1 VPAKVKLESKPK
13 VRGLTFQELILKL
26 MHYWDRQGCVLQ
38 QPYDIEVGAG
48 TMHPETFL
56 RVLGPTPYRV
66 GYVQPSRRPADGR
79 YGENPNRL
87 YKHFQYQV
95 ILKPAPADIQDLYL
109 HSLEAI
115 GIDLREHDIRFEE
128 DNWESPTLGAWGIGW
143 QVLLDG
149 LEITQFTYFQQSGG
163 IDLDPISV
171 EITYGLERICQFLQ
185 DVPSIFDIRW
195 SKDMTYGQ
203 IRLAEEQQ
211 FSDYS
216 FDRSDAKALRSEFE
230 LHEKEAKELL
240 DGWKQLVGAP
250 TKEGKDSAKPGAHS
264 TQANLV
270 IQEPAGG
277 ARGQVYAAS
286 GETGQLALVG
296 APTKLRERYPL
307 LAAYDHC
314 LKCSHLFNLM
324 DARGVIS
331 TTERAALMQRV
342 RTLACRTAVAY
353 LNQIGAKVAG

>member
-1 VPAKVKLESKPK
+1 MALKVKLESKPQYH
-13 VRGLTFQELILKL
+13 GLTFQELILKL
-26 MHYWDRQGCVLQ
+26 MHYWDKQGCVLQ
-38 QPYDIEVGAG
+38 QPYDTEVGAG

-56 RVLGPTPYRV
+56 RVLGPAPYRV

-95 ILKPAPADIQDLYL
+95 ILKPSPADIQDIYL
-109 HSLEAI
+109 RSLEAI
-115 GIDLREHDIRFEE
+115 GIDLRAHDIRFEE

-185 DVPSIFDIRW
+185 GVPSIFDIRW
-195 SKDMTYGQ
+195 TQEMTYGQ

-211 FSDYS
+211 LSEYS
-216 FDRSDAKALRSEFE
+216 FDRSDAKALRSEFD
-230 LHEKEAKELL
+230 LHEKEAKELIE
-240 DGWKQLVGAP
+240 GWKHLPANVGAP
-250 TKEGKDSAKPGAHS
+250 T
-264 TQANLV
+264 
-270 IQEPAGG
+270 
-277 ARGQVYAAS
+277 
-286 GETGQLALVG
+286 
-296 APTKLRERYPL
+296 RERVRYPL

-342 RTLACRTAVAY
+342 RTLACRTAAAY
-353 LNQIGAKVAG
+353 LEQVGGKENVGSPRTPGSPAHGVHS

>member
-1 VPAKVKLESKPK
+1 VPVKVKLESKPK
-13 VRGLTFQELILKL
+13 VQGITFQELILKL
-26 MHYWDRQGCVLQ
+26 MYYWDRQGCVLQ

-56 RVLGPTPYRV
+56 RALGPAPYRV

-95 ILKPAPADIQDLYL
+95 ILKPSPADIQDLYL
-109 HSLEAI
+109 RSLEAI

-143 QVLLDG
+143 QLLLDG

-216 FDRSDAKALRSEFE
+216 FDRSDAKALRAEFE

-250 TKEGKDSAKPGAHS
+250 TKEGKDSGKH
-264 TQANLV
+264 
-270 IQEPAGG
+270 
-277 ARGQVYAAS
+277 AAQ
-286 GETGQLALVG
+286 TGQTSLGFQTPAEATLSHDSFTGAGPGQSVLVG
-296 APTKLRERYPL
+296 APTNLPERYPL

-342 RTLACRTAVAY
+342 RTLACRTAAAY
-353 LNQIGAKVAG
+353 LSQIGTKVPG